1 MEKNWI
7 DEIREFVRKAMNK
20 GLLINA
26 YKGTTPWEDNSK
38 TYNFDI
44 EHKVCITFYVW
55 DNSLRITTEHGY
67 LKVTCELSKRD
78 ELELDALILSVE
90 DYREDMAMSEFNSFF
105 NEMDKPTDI
114 NDLDNDDE

>member
-20 GLLINA
+20 GLLIDA
-26 YKGTTPWEDNSK
+26 YKGNTPWKEDCSI
-38 TYNFDI
+38 YNFDI
-44 EHKVCITFYVW
+44 EHKVCITFHVW
-55 DNSLRITTEHGY
+55 NNSLRIATEHGD
-67 LKVTCELSKRD
+67 LKVTYKLSKRD

-90 DYREDMAMSEFNSFF
+90 EYKEDMAMSEFNSFF

>member
-7 DEIREFVRKAMNK
+7 EEIKEFVRKAMNK
-20 GLLINA
+20 GLFINA
-26 YKGTTPWEDNSK
+26 YQGTTHLEEDSK

-55 DNSLRITTEHGY
+55 DNSLRIATEHGY
-67 LKVTCELSKRD
+67 LNVTHELSKRD
-78 ELELDALILSVE
+78 ELELDALILSIE
-90 DYREDMAMSEFNSFF
+90 EYREDMAMSEFNSFF
-105 NEMDKPTDI
+105 NEIDKPTDI